1 MAIDNTESKY
11 NYIGKTNVALF
22 NQYLSIAGSNLEVT
36 EKKKEEFGFYFTV
49 LAKRHLLDIED
60 VDRLIID
67 NHYLETIHNIKN
79 SDLGIDAVFIDNEN
93 SKIFLYNFKYK
104 EGYKAGQID
113 GTTVSDVS
121 QFLQSLFALVN
132 KRRKQ
137 PLSDKYDLK
146 DYTEKTKGVLKELVE
161 ILVDETVKFK
171 VEVVLVANV
180 EKKIKIKSD
189 ISSSYKIL
197 GVHTIN
203 QIVIDDIYPTII
215 RKSNLKCKIH
225 LASDEKFTYT
235 ESKSKND
242 TIVLPM
248 KIIDLVRISDKRQ
261 DLKMDPLAKYNDTK
275 PEFDFLVID
284 ENVRGFIPLKKS
296 TFNNEIIQ
304 TLASDP
310 TLFFLYNNGITI
322 IADDV
327 VEIDSH
333 YGGLEFDL
341 VNYQVVNGGQTIR
354 SIYQFVSETKNWIEH
369 LYKARVLVKIIKID
383 NKIVR
388 PEKIAE
394 YTNSQNPIS
403 TVDIK
408 TIDTLQIQLEKYLN
422 ENNIGYVRKVG
433 DYDFDYSQ
441 YSKNITML
449 KLGQL
454 IFSHMGNPH
463 KASNTRSRIFG
474 KDYNNVFNN
483 ETIYDIAVD
492 LVNRY
497 HDIRQYYDTSNK
509 VYSEQRLFYVIYL
522 TSMTKR
528 KINSSVEL
536 IEKALKTF
544 DNNGIAISD
553 ARKLIKG
560 SFKLHL
566 DKLANINTEIS

>member
-1 MAIDNTESKY
+1 MIIDNTESKY

-22 NQYLSIAGSNLEVT
+22 NQYLSIAGLNLEVT

-67 NHYLETIHNIKN
+67 NHYLQTIHNIKN
-79 SDLGIDAVFIDNEN
+79 QDLGIDAVFIDNEN

-132 KRRKQ
+132 KRKKQ
-137 PLSDKYDLK
+137 LLSDKYDLK

-189 ISSSYKIL
+189 ISSSYKRL

-225 LASDEKFTYT
+225 LAIDEKFTYT

-261 DLKMDPLAKYNDTK
+261 DFKMDPLAKYNDTK

-341 VNYQVVNGGQTIR
+341 INYQVVNGGQTIR
-354 SIYQFVSETKNWIEH
+354 SVYQFVSETENWIEH
-369 LYKARVLVKIIKID
+369 LSKARVLVKIIKID

-509 VYSEQRLFYVIYL
+509 VYSEQRLFYVLYL
-522 TSMTKR
+522 TSKTKR

-566 DKLANINTEIS
+566 DKLANINAEIS

>member
-1 MAIDNTESKY
+1 MTIDDTESKY
-11 NYIGKTNVALF
+11 NYIGKTNIALF
-22 NQYLSIAGSNLEVT
+22 NQYLSIVGLDLDIT

-60 VDRLIID
+60 VGKLIID
-67 NHYLETIHNIKN
+67 DHYLDKVHNIKN
-79 SDLGIDAVFIDNEN
+79 TDLGIDAVFIDNEN

-104 EGYKAGQID
+104 ETYKAGQID
-113 GTTVSDVS
+113 GSTVSDVS
-121 QFLQSLFALVN
+121 HFLQSLFSLVN
-132 KRRKQ
+132 KRKKQ

-146 DYTEKTKGVLKELVE
+146 DYTEKTKCVLKELVE
-161 ILVDETVKFK
+161 ILVDETAKFK
-171 VEVVLVANV
+171 IEVVLVANV
-180 EKKIKIKSD
+180 EKRIVIKND
-189 ISSSYKIL
+189 ISRAYKSL
-197 GVHTIN
+197 GVHEIN
-203 QIVIDDIYPTII
+203 QIVIDDVYPTII
-215 RKSNLKCKIH
+215 RKSNLECKIH
-225 LASDEKFTYT
+225 LVSDEKFTYT
-235 ESKSKND
+235 ENKSKND
-242 TIVLPM
+242 TIILPM
-248 KIIDLVRISDKRQ
+248 KIVDLVRISDKRPIF
-261 DLKMDPLAKYNDTK
+261 KMDPLAKYNDTK

-284 ENVRGFIPLKKS
+284 ENVRGFIPLNKS
-296 TFNNEIIQ
+296 AFNSEIIK
-304 TLASDP
+304 TLTNDP

-322 IADDV
+322 IADNV
-327 VEIDSH
+327 IETDSH
-333 YGGLEFDL
+333 YGGLEYEL

-354 SIYQFVSETKNWIEH
+354 SVYQFISETDKWIEH
-369 LYKARVLVKIIKID
+369 LSKARVLVKIIKID

-433 DYDFDYSQ
+433 DYDFDYSH

-483 ETIYDIAVD
+483 ETIYDIAVN

-497 HDIRQYYDTSNK
+497 HDIRQYYDTKNK

-522 TSMTKR
+522 TSKTKR

-536 IEKALKTF
+536 IEKALRTF
-544 DNNGIAISD
+544 DNNGVAISD

-566 DKLANINTEIS
+566 DKMANIDTQIS

>member
-1 MAIDNTESKY
+1 MIIDNTESKY

-22 NQYLSIAGSNLEVT
+22 NQYLSIAGLNLEVT

-93 SKIFLYNFKYK
+93 RKIFLYNFKYK

-121 QFLQSLFALVN
+121 HFLQSLFALVN
-132 KRRKQ
+132 KRKKQ
-137 PLSDKYDLK
+137 LLSDKYDLK
-146 DYTEKTKGVLKELVE
+146 DYTGKTKGVLKELVE
-161 ILVDETVKFK
+161 ILIDETVKFK

-189 ISSSYKIL
+189 ISSSYKRL

-261 DLKMDPLAKYNDTK
+261 DFKMDPLAKFNDTK

-333 YGGLEFDL
+333 YDGLEFDL
-341 VNYQVVNGGQTIR
+341 INYQVVNGGQTIR
-354 SIYQFVSETKNWIEH
+354 SVYQFVSETENWIEH
-369 LYKARVLVKIIKID
+369 LSKARVLVKIIKID

-483 ETIYDIAVD
+483 ESIYDIAVD

-497 HDIRQYYDTSNK
+497 QDIKQYYDTSNK
-509 VYSEQRLFYVIYL
+509 VYSEQRLFYVIYI
-522 TSMTKR
+522 TSKTKR

-566 DKLANINTEIS
+566 DKLANINAEIS